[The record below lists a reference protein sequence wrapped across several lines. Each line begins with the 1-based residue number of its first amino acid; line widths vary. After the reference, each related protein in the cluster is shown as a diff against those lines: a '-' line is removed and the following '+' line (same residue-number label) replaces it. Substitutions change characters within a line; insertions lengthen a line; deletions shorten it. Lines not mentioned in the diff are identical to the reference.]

1 MTGAHWG
8 KRPLRVAVI
17 ASSVGYYVR
26 PPERNGPSRP
36 YPDVLEELL
45 RSSGVHAE
53 VVNHSAWFLM
63 VHQAFKNI
71 QGMVV
76 PDGADVAVLNFGVL
90 EAESTLLP
98 TALVKS
104 VYNWSPTTHGVWS
117 RLRYL
122 TLRPVHRFH
131 EGLAPSIMKRF
142 PSFHRLS
149 PRRFEEELARTVD
162 WLRKER
168 NALVLVLN
176 INPVGDN
183 VERKLPGTRGSV
195 AVYNAIIERVV
206 QSQDDGLTRLIDVNS
221 LVARGNGDDR
231 LVADGIHFTAE
242 GHRQVASLVQR
253 EIQAW
258 LGRDTTAEA
267 SASP

>member
-1 MTGAHWG
+1 MAGTHWG
-8 KRPLRVAVI
+8 ERPLRIAVI

-26 PPERNGPSRP
+26 PPERTGPSRP

-53 VVNHSAWFLM
+53 VVNHSTWFLM
-63 VHQAFKNI
+63 VHQAFRNI
-71 QGMVV
+71 QGLVV

-131 EGLAPSIMKRF
+131 DGIAPRIMKRV

-183 VERKLPGTRGSV
+183 VERKLPGTRDSV
-195 AVYNAIIERVV
+195 AAYNAIIERVV
-206 QSQDDGLTRLIDVNS
+206 QSHDDGQTRLIDVSS
-221 LVARGNGDDR
+221 LVAGEDGDGR
-231 LVADGIHFTAE
+231 LVADGIHYTAE
-242 GHRQVASLVQR
+242 GHRQVAALLER

-258 LGRDTTAEA
+258 LGRRAADET
-267 SASP
+267 SSGR